1 MEKLNIAIFGADGG
15 IGKALC
21 LKYLEDIRVKNIFTF
36 SRKKVIN
43 DKKITAN
50 ILADYQNEERIV
62 FLSKNLEEKLDIIII
77 AIGSLIEPEKSLRD
91 INIEKFLRMIK
102 DNTIPTLVIGK
113 YFLPKLHRD
122 RVVKFASLSARVGSI
137 SDNFLGGWHSYRSSK
152 TALNMLLKNFAIEQK
167 RYNPQS
173 IIIGLH
179 PGTVDTKLS
188 KPFHK
193 RNKTYFTPTYA
204 ASKLFDV
211 IETKNPNDTGKIFA
225 WDNTE
230 IFP

>member
-43 DKKITAN
+43 DKKITPN
-50 ILADYQNEERIV
+50 ILEDYQNEERID
-62 FLSKNLEEKLDIIII
+62 FLSKNLEQKLDIIII

-113 YFLPKLHRD
+113 YFLPKLYRD

-188 KPFHK
+188 KPFQK
-193 RNKTYFTPTYA
+193 RNKTYFTPPYA
-204 ASKLFDV
+204 ASKLFHV

>member
-43 DKKITAN
+43 DKKIIPN

>member
-50 ILADYQNEERIV
+50 ILADYQNEERIN

>member
-1 MEKLNIAIFGADGG
+1 MEKLNIAIFGADGA
-15 IGKALC
+15 IGNALC
-21 LKYLEDIRVKNIFTF
+21 SKYLEDSRVEKIFTF
-36 SRKKVIN
+36 SRKKLVQN
-43 DKKITAN
+43 KKITN
-50 ILADYQNEERIV
+50 YILSDYEDEKRIDI
-62 FLSKNLEEKLDIIII
+62 LSKNLQQKLDIIII

-113 YFLPKLHRD
+113 YFLPKLYRD

-188 KPFHK
+188 KPFQK
-193 RNKTYFTPTYA
+193 TNKTYFTPPYA

>member
-1 MEKLNIAIFGADGG
+1 MEKLNIAIFGADGA
-15 IGKALC
+15 IGNALC
-21 LKYLEDIRVKNIFTF
+21 AKYLEDIRVKKIFTF
-36 SRKKVIN
+36 SRKKLEHN
-43 DKKITAN
+43 KKIINYILTDYEDEEN
-50 ILADYQNEERIV
+50 IDR
-62 FLSKNLEEKLDIIII
+62 LSKTLEENLDIILI
-77 AIGSLIEPEKSLRD
+77 AIGSLIEPEKSLKD
-91 INIEKFLRMIK
+91 IDVDKFLRMIK
-102 DNTIPTLVIGK
+102 SNTIPTLMIGK

-137 SDNFLGGWHSYRSSK
+137 SDNILGGWHSYRSSK

-188 KPFHK
+188 KPFQK
-193 RNKTYFTPTYA
+193 TNKTYFTPPYA

-230 IFP
+230 IYP

>member
-152 TALNMLLKNFAIEQK
+152 KALNMLLKNFAIATAVKSEPPLP
-167 RYNPQS
+167 RVVTLLCLDIP
-173 IIIGLH
+173 
-179 PGTVDTKLS
+179 
-188 KPFHK
+188 
-193 RNKTYFTPTYA
+193 
-204 ASKLFDV
+204 
-211 IETKNPNDTGKIFA
+211 
-225 WDNTE
+225 
-230 IFP
+230 

>member
-43 DKKITAN
+43 DKKITPN
-50 ILADYQNEERIV
+50 ILEDYQNEKRID

-113 YFLPKLHRD
+113 YFLPKLYRD

>member
-1 MEKLNIAIFGADGG
+1 
-15 IGKALC
+15 
-21 LKYLEDIRVKNIFTF
+21 
-36 SRKKVIN
+36 
-43 DKKITAN
+43 
-50 ILADYQNEERIV
+50 
-62 FLSKNLEEKLDIIII
+62 
-77 AIGSLIEPEKSLRD
+77 
-91 INIEKFLRMIK
+91 
-102 DNTIPTLVIGK
+102 
-113 YFLPKLHRD
+113 
-122 RVVKFASLSARVGSI
+122 
-137 SDNFLGGWHSYRSSK
+137 
-152 TALNMLLKNFAIEQK
+152 MLLKNFAIEQK

-193 RNKTYFTPTYA
+193 KNKTYFTPPYA